1 MLRHC
6 FFLLGLMA
14 ATTLSGGGCRS
25 CSDCHDYDP
34 PVAGCDCGGG
44 QRAGSVCGCGSCG
57 SGVSMTSCGTGGCGS
72 GGCGCGGSHGSY
84 ESKFSPSQQYVE
96 PAPEEVGT

>member
-6 FFLLGLMA
+6 FFLLSLMA

-34 PVAGCDCGGG
+34 PVAGCDCGSG

-57 SGVSMTSCGTGGCGS
+57 GGVSTGSCGS
-72 GGCGCGGSHGSY
+72 GGCGCGESHGTY
-84 ESKFSPSQQYVE
+84 ESQSGPSHQYAE
-96 PAPEEVGT
+96 PMPEEVGT